1 MSDQGSSPIS
11 SPITNPEQD
20 KQDIKAA
27 MSLETIMSSITTTDE
42 AAAIKTDSA
51 SQDPSLLGAMIYAT
65 ELQRGQAAATAST
78 STASASHTPAAAA
91 AIPSDAMDIDHDR
104 AHSHDHKQQASA
116 ISDDSDLDSVA
127 HIPIEE
133 REFIC
138 LNDEYSDCVTGQV
151 TKSLSRKVISNHFGR
166 NKACTRMIQDW
177 PLFCRKH
184 YQRATYKPELWQRR
198 KVNLILRQFDIIEK
212 QYPGTTYEVQFKK
225 AEEARLNEY
234 SRKVTAGMPE
244 TDAAALVAPNANI
257 KSFQAPISVLR
268 ELEGYL
274 GMDKSLDT
282 VKEAV
287 ELILELLDTN
297 ESTEVPSIEFLPGIP
312 KTKAPA
318 AARVSTKGA
327 IKKPTKA

>member
-1 MSDQGSSPIS
+1 
-11 SPITNPEQD
+11 
-20 KQDIKAA
+20 
-27 MSLETIMSSITTTDE
+27 
-42 AAAIKTDSA
+42 
-51 SQDPSLLGAMIYAT
+51 
-65 ELQRGQAAATAST
+65 
-78 STASASHTPAAAA
+78 
-91 AIPSDAMDIDHDR
+91 
-104 AHSHDHKQQASA
+104 
-116 ISDDSDLDSVA
+116 
-127 HIPIEE
+127 
-133 REFIC
+133 
-138 LNDEYSDCVTGQV
+138 
-151 TKSLSRKVISNHFGR
+151 
-166 NKACTRMIQDW
+166 MIQDW

-212 QYPGTTYEVQFKK
+212 QYPGTTYEVHFKK

-244 TDAAALVAPNANI
+244 ADAATLVAPNANI

-274 GMDKSLDT
+274 GKDKSLDT

-297 ESTEVPSIEFLPGIP
+297 ESTEVPSIEFLPGLP
-312 KTKAPA
+312 KTKAPV

-327 IKKPTKA
+327 VKKPTKS